1 MEHNRA
7 VPLLQIS
14 STGEKA
20 NIGRVERLLRFFYN
34 NCDKLQRYPALKII
48 DGHTFRFDTSDD
60 IVTIRKELRLDGVKS
75 LDVSVPETDV
85 NEDDDYIHRHYG
97 SLFYALVYI
106 LPDLRELDLSGCNYI
121 DLEKFALRCP
131 HLEHITQNNMNHNS
145 FHLSIAGNEIRN
157 AFNLKEISM
166 DNSAFDG
173 GCRQRL
179 ADLEN
184 DRYKHIFLFH
194 KCGSTVLERVSIRNA
209 SYKYDLIM
217 ILITIV
223 LRKPYLCHR
232 TRSSSSCE
240 MLPRH

>member
-20 NIGRVERLLRFFYN
+20 NIGRVERLLRFFYHN
-34 NCDKLQRYPALKII
+34 GDKLQRFLSLKII
-48 DGHTFRFDTSDD
+48 DGHTFRFDPSDN
-60 IVTIRKELRLDGVKS
+60 IVRILNELRLYGVIS
-75 LDVSVPETDV
+75 LDMSVPETYDHA
-85 NEDDDYIHRHYG
+85 DGMFRYYG